1 MITDANFDCSD
12 NGIALQAMD
21 NSHVALVA
29 LLLRH
34 DGFEPYR
41 CDRSLALGV
50 NLLSL
55 SKVLRCAGN
64 DDIITLKADDT
75 ADVLSL
81 TFENTGKGKL
91 LCVLLLYP
99 LPLCLS
105 LSEAKDAKLPH

>member
-34 DGFEPYR
+34 EGFEPYR

-50 NLLSL
+50 NLVSL

-81 TFENTGKGKL
+81 TFENTGKT
-91 LCVLLLYP
+91 
-99 LPLCLS
+99 
-105 LSEAKDAKLPH
+105 